1 YRDWN
6 GQSHSER
13 GVGIKELSQ
22 LPSWTFPGLSW
33 MKLYLIFSTPLKN
46 MTMSV
51 TLEDQMLQIAITAI
65 TEFLHKE
72 QQSVIAI

>member
-1 YRDWN
+1 
-6 GQSHSER
+6 
-13 GVGIKELSQ
+13 
-22 LPSWTFPGLSW
+22 